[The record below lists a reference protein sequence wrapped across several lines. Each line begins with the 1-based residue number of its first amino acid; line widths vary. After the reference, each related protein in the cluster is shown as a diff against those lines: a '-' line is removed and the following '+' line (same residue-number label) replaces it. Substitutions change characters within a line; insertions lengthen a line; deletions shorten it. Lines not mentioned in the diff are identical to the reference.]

1 MGIYKNALMDNISSK
16 IVVIGGLNRA
26 GKTTFLEALRH
37 MLYGFPKNLRE
48 DKTEY
53 YVESDAVCKDLG
65 NFNLRISG
73 LGEPQIT
80 SLDYN
85 KAAVPKEIY
94 KNIDSFT
101 YKKLYTITLD
111 ELKKASLKEEEEKL
125 QAVLLGAGI
134 KDIVYIPKI
143 MDSFRKEKEKIGG
156 RLGSPNTKMF
166 KIYYD
171 SILEGIESRN
181 KALEGLKEYNEKCV
195 QLEKLEEEIEALGID
210 IGKIQNEIIIFEA
223 LKANFDMYKEMRNIE
238 IEIENYEENYSFEEF
253 NKLPS
258 LERIEI
264 LYEEYKNVLT
274 EYKEACSKNSSD
286 KKYYDMLLERQED
299 IIIFEKQKSGI
310 EQKIQN
316 YLSLKSQFE
325 RDRKGILKKM
335 NYLNPDWKENIIEV
349 LNIKCDFIEEDK
361 LLLVIDNINEA
372 EEKQKQILHEIEDIN
387 SKKALIKEEFEN
399 IASADLSILIKKY
412 LYISLGIIASGV
424 FLFVF
429 NKLLGGSLAI
439 IGITLM
445 SLYFVI
451 KYFSQSNLIMK
462 KRNLEL
468 ELKSLENKLKSSDS
482 NLEAAKKNIKNLH
495 EELKPYRDR
504 LDAKKEISVNA
515 LYQYF
520 KDIQELKERCVNLGY
535 AGKKIQSLYD
545 NIKLDLLKAK
555 DIVNLYK
562 NISLCEEEDILNY
575 SDELFNSM
583 KDIMIQLK
591 EAQNLQDITLKK
603 QTMEH
608 KIIDLFSIEE
618 GTEDVLQVLEE
629 KIHKFKIFNKYLS
642 LKGNKQLVEKQLNEI
657 MKSHRIS
664 KAFFELYKEEPFSV
678 NNIFLS
684 YPSKDEIQRRYDE
697 CSSELKKLSHNL
709 ERLKEKRQEL
719 KTDISNLRTSEKL
732 QKAQKQI
739 DEARGQMEDL
749 ALKYAYYAG
758 AEYVLEKVQKN
769 FIEKAKDSLLT
780 GASSILDRMT
790 EGEIKSILPSDN
802 LLQSDFKIENKDK
815 EMYKSVDILSRGT
828 VEQLFLSVR
837 INRIKELEPKLPIIL
852 DDAFVNFDSIHTKNT
867 LRIVNELVK
876 DHQIFIL
883 TCHRELLE
891 IINNVNNEVQYWKLE
906 KGKLKLSDFKSL
918 SDYLS

>member
-181 KALEGLKEYNEKCV
+181 KALEELKEYNEKCV
-195 QLEKLEEEIEALGID
+195 QLEKLEEEIEASGID
-210 IGKIQNEIIIFEA
+210 IGEIQNEIIIFEA

-439 IGITLM
+439 IGTTLM

-603 QTMEH
+603 QTMKH
-608 KIIDLFSIEE
+608 KIINLFSIEE

-837 INRIKELEPKLPIIL
+837 INRIKEMEPKLPIIL

>member
-26 GKTTFLEALRH
+26 GKTTFLEVLRH
-37 MLYGFPKNLRE
+37 ILYGFPKNLRE

-439 IGITLM
+439 IGTTLM

-504 LDAKKEISVNA
+504 LNAKKEISVNA

-608 KIIDLFSIEE
+608 KIINLFSIEE

-837 INRIKELEPKLPIIL
+837 INRIKEMEPKLPIIL

-867 LRIVNELVK
+867 LSIVNELVK

-891 IINNVNNEVQYWKLE
+891 IINNINNEVQYWKLE